1 MIEKETIWKRPE
13 TNLTDDN
20 SRVVSFWKQQIWDSI
35 PNEPKSEDWN
45 GEYTRVVSELA
56 SDVEAVT
63 SKEQIFDVVDYLIG
77 NGIINSVSW
86 RLYGTTEV
94 GTALGFDLAN
104 SIFHIPANAAD
115 TEIEANG
122 THFGMTR
129 TEARLADYLFISADD
144 PNLKVYDTDDEG
156 NKRALFEYTSDDG
169 GLVLVDNN
177 NRYDDATKPATYVFY
192 KGTLVHC
199 SADSVEKTMEQY
211 RKLIEVSERDTGKD
225 GKDETWDDE
234 AYISCVSACA
244 LQVSSLTQDRL
255 HDAFGF
261 TSAVGLDRVKD
272 KIRAV
277 AVANVCQDNLA
288 SILGVDDRDMSGNGK
303 WDVDVSKEGS
313 LRTAENWFA
322 NFTDQLNKEDY
333 QALVQPFL
341 DKLKH
346 DVDGKETSL
355 YKDYKAKN
363 KWPMLLRG
371 RSFEQDMMAKVFA
384 YYVEQEALARGVANP
399 YLNVSNRGE
408 EWQYPSDRELQIR
421 CKDACREL
429 IDESIKHGVLHKQID
444 KPLEVTRKDAGIR
457 TIAGNF
463 FAGDTAVTA
472 QEDTAVS
479 FQTGQRM

>member
-1 MIEKETIWKRPE
+1 MIKKETLWTRPE
-13 TNLTDDN
+13 INATDDN

-35 PNEPKSEDWN
+35 PDKPKSEDWN
-45 GEYTRVVSELA
+45 EEYTRVVSKLA

-63 SKEQIFDVVDYLIG
+63 SKEQIFDIVDYLIN

-86 RLYGTTEV
+86 RLYGPTEV
-94 GTALGFDLAN
+94 GAALGFDSAN
-104 SIFHIPANAAD
+104 SIFHIPANATD

-169 GLVLVDNN
+169 RLVLVDNN

-192 KGTLVHC
+192 RGTLVHC

-234 AYISCVSACA
+234 AYISCMAVCE
-244 LQVSSLTQDRL
+244 LQVSNLTQDRL
-255 HDAFGF
+255 LDEFGF
-261 TSAVGLDRVKD
+261 IEAVGLDKVKD

-277 AVANVCQDNLA
+277 AVTNVCQDNLA
-288 SILGVDDRDMSGNGK
+288 SILGVDDKDMSGNGK
-303 WDVDVSKEGS
+303 WDVDVSKEGA
-313 LRTAENWFA
+313 LHTAENWFA
-322 NFTDQLNKEDY
+322 NFADRLNREDY

-341 DKLKH
+341 GKLKY
-346 DVDGKETSL
+346 DADGKETSL

-371 RSFEQDMMAKVFA
+371 RSFEQEMMAKVFA
-384 YYVEQEALARGVANP
+384 HYVEQEAVARGIDNP
-399 YLNVSNRGE
+399 YLIVSNRGE
-408 EWQYPSDRELQIR
+408 AWQYPTDRELQIR
-421 CKDACREL
+421 CKEACREL

-457 TIAGNF
+457 TIAGNYF
-463 FAGDTAVTA
+463 EGDTAAKA
-472 QEDTAVS
+472 QEEAEAS
-479 FQTGQRM
+479 FQTRQRM

>member
-13 TNLTDDN
+13 TNTEDDN

-35 PNEPKSEDWN
+35 PDKPKSEDWN
-45 GEYTRVVSELA
+45 EEYTRVVSKLA
-56 SDVEAVT
+56 NDVEAVT
-63 SKEQIFDVVDYLIG
+63 SKEQIFDIVDYLID

-86 RLYGTTEV
+86 RLYGPTEV
-94 GTALGFDLAN
+94 GTALGFDSAN
-104 SIFHIPANAAD
+104 SIFHVTANAVD
-115 TEIEANG
+115 TETEANG
-122 THFGMTR
+122 THFGMTN

-156 NKRALFEYTSDDG
+156 KKRALFEYTSDEG
-169 GLVLVDNN
+169 GLVLVDTNS
-177 NRYDDATKPATYVFY
+177 RYDDVTKPATYVFY

-211 RKLIEVSERDTGKD
+211 RNLIEVSERDTGKD
-225 GKDETWDDE
+225 GKDEAWDDE
-234 AYISCVSACA
+234 AYISCMSVCE
-244 LQVSSLTQDRL
+244 LQVSNLTQDRL
-255 HDAFGF
+255 LNEFGF
-261 TSAVGLDRVKD
+261 IDAVGLDKAKD

-288 SILGVDDRDMSGNGK
+288 SILGVDDKDMSGNGK
-303 WDVDVSKEGS
+303 WEVDVSKEGS
-313 LRTAENWFA
+313 LHTAENWFA
-322 NFTDQLNKEDY
+322 NFTDQLNKEEY

-346 DVDGKETSL
+346 DADGKETSL

-421 CKDACREL
+421 CKEACREL
-429 IDESIKHGVLHKQID
+429 VDESIKRGVLHKQID
-444 KPLEVTRKDAGIR
+444 KPLEITRKDAGLR

-463 FAGDTAVTA
+463 FAGDTAVTV
-472 QEDTAVS
+472 QEEAETS

>member
-1 MIEKETIWKRPE
+1 MIEKETIWARPE
-13 TNLTDDN
+13 TNTTDDN

-45 GEYTRVVSELA
+45 GEYTRVVSKLA
-56 SDVEAVT
+56 RDVEAVT
-63 SKEQIFDVVDYLIG
+63 SKEQIFDVVDYLIDE
-77 NGIINSVSW
+77 GIINSVSW
-86 RLYGTTEV
+86 RLYGPTEV
-94 GTALGFDLAN
+94 GAALGFDSAN

-169 GLVLVDNN
+169 GLVLVDTN
-177 NRYDDATKPATYVFY
+177 NRYDDISKPATYVFY

-199 SADSVEKTMEQY
+199 SADSVDKTMEQY
-211 RKLIEVSERDTGKD
+211 RKLIEVSERDTSKD
-225 GKDETWDDE
+225 GKNETWDDE

-255 HDAFGF
+255 LDVFGF
-261 TSAVGLDRVKD
+261 ISAVGLDRVKD
-272 KIRAV
+272 KVRAV

-288 SILGVDDRDMSGNGK
+288 SILGVDDKDMSGNGK

-313 LRTAENWFA
+313 LHTAENWFA
-322 NFTDQLNKEDY
+322 NFTDQLNKEEY
-333 QALVQPFL
+333 QILVQPFL
-341 DKLKH
+341 DKLKY
-346 DVDGKETSL
+346 DADGKETSL

-384 YYVEQEALARGVANP
+384 YYVEQEALSRGVDNP

-408 EWQYPSDRELQIR
+408 AWQYPTDHELQIR
-421 CKDACREL
+421 CREVCREL

-444 KPLEVTRKDAGIR
+444 KPLEVTRKEAGIR